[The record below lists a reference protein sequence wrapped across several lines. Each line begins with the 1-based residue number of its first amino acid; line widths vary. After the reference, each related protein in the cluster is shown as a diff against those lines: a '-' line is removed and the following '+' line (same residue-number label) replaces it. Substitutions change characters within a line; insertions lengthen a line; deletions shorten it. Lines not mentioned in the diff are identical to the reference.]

1 MINRSVTRS
10 ALSGTVVLA
19 TGLLVLLPP
28 SPPAA
33 ADSRSDPA
41 VRAPGLLRAPA
52 VAGSP
57 GVHGPAGSPGTP
69 GAPGSPGPSGS
80 PGSPKSPGSS
90 GSPRSVSAAHGPAA
104 AAHGPASAPEADID
118 RALLYRPGTHARP
131 KPGAPAP
138 PELSALSWLVADAG
152 TGEVLAARDAHLKLP
167 PASTL
172 KTLFALTALPRLA
185 EHSRHTVKEEELDDI
200 GPGSSTVGIVGGES
214 YEVTDLWRGVFL
226 SSGND
231 AVRALSAMNGG
242 WDSTVA
248 QMRKKAKQLG
258 ALDTHVVSP
267 DGYDAPGQV
276 SSAYDLSVFAR
287 AGLASP
293 EFVRYS
299 STVDAEFP
307 GEGGIVNTNRLLSG
321 EDGVEPYPGLIGV
334 KNGFTSD
341 AGYTLIAAAKRG
353 GRTLVATVMNPQWGG
368 VHAVYEEAR
377 ELLDWGFTAGKR
389 VVPVGTLKPPPPPV
403 PPMPP
408 TSPAPAG
415 PGSSPMAKVAGA
427 APGARSV
434 SVARAEDDGSGSGY
448 LVPAAFVSSACLAA
462 VGLFVV
468 RRSGRR
474 RPEEEEIVH

>member
-10 ALSGTVVLA
+10 ALSGTVALAA

-41 VRAPGLLRAPA
+41 VRAPGLPRVP
-52 VAGSP
+52 VIAGSP
-57 GVHGPAGSPGTP
+57 GVHGSAGSPGP
-69 GAPGSPGPSGS
+69 HG
-80 PGSPKSPGSS
+80 SPGSS
-90 GSPRSVSAAHGPAA
+90 GSHRSPRSVSAAHGPAA
-104 AAHGPASAPEADID
+104 GAHGPASAPGADID

-131 KPGAPAP
+131 RAGAPAP
-138 PELSALSWLVADAG
+138 PELSALSWLVADAR

-214 YEVTDLWRGVFL
+214 YEVADLWRGVFL

-248 QMRKKAKQLG
+248 QMRKKARQLG

-334 KNGFTSD
+334 KNGFTSE
-341 AGYTLIAAAKRG
+341 AGYTLVAAAKRG

-377 ELLDWGFTAGKR
+377 ELLDWGFAAGKR

-408 TSPAPAG
+408 TPPKPAG

-427 APGARSV
+427 PPGARSV
-434 SVARAEDDGSGSGY
+434 SVARAEEDDSGSGY
-448 LVPAAFVSSACLAA
+448 LVPAVFVSAACLAA
-462 VGLFVV
+462 VGLFAV

-474 RPEEEEIVH
+474 RPEEEEIIH

>member
-1 MINRSVTRS
+1 MIIRSVTRS
-10 ALSGTVVLA
+10 ALSGTVALA
-19 TGLLVLLPP
+19 IGLLVLLP
-28 SPPAA
+28 SSRPAA

-41 VRAPGLLRAPA
+41 VRAPGLPRVPA
-52 VAGSP
+52 VAGTP
-57 GVHGPAGSPGTP
+57 GVHGSAGSPGTP
-69 GAPGSPGPSGS
+69 GTPEKNGKTGTPGKPGPH
-80 PGSPKSPGSS
+80 
-90 GSPRSVSAAHGPAA
+90 GSPRPVSAAHGPAA
-104 AAHGPASAPEADID
+104 AAHGPASAPEADMD

-131 KPGAPAP
+131 KPGTPAP
-138 PELSALSWLVADAG
+138 PELSALSWLVADAR
-152 TGEVLAARDAHLKLP
+152 TGEVLAAREAHLKLP

-172 KTLFALTALPRLA
+172 KTLFAITALPRLA
-185 EHSRHTVKEEELDDI
+185 EHSKHTVTEEELDDI
-200 GPGSSTVGIVGGES
+200 GPGSSTVGIVEGES
-214 YEVTDLWRGVFL
+214 YEVADLWRGVFL

-231 AVRALSAMNGG
+231 AVRALSKMNGG
-242 WDSTVA
+242 WDSTVS

-321 EDGVEPYPGLIGV
+321 EDGVEPYRGLIGV

-353 GRTLVATVMNPQWGG
+353 GRTLLATVMNPQWGG

-434 SVARAEDDGSGSGY
+434 TVARAEHNDSGSGF

-474 RPEEEEIVH
+474 RPGEEEIIH